1 MLQMLGFVPSKGDT
15 SLIFFHSNSITMY
28 ILVYVDDII
37 IASSSLEAM
46 NALLN
51 KLEED
56 FALKD
61 VGDLHYFLGID
72 VTKSQQGILLTQS
85 KYAMDLL
92 KRTSMFNCKPVNTPL
107 PSSEKLSAHVGEL
120 LGPNDVTSYIILVG
134 GLQYLTLTRPNLAI
148 SINKVC
154 QYLHVPTTQHLT
166 AAK

>member
-1 MLQMLGFVPSKGDT
+1 MLGFVPSKGDT
-15 SLIFFHSNSITMY
+15 SLIFFHSNNITMY

-92 KRTSMFNCKPVNTPL
+92 KRTGMFNCKPVNTPL
-107 PSSEKLSAHVGEL
+107 SSSEKLSAHVREL